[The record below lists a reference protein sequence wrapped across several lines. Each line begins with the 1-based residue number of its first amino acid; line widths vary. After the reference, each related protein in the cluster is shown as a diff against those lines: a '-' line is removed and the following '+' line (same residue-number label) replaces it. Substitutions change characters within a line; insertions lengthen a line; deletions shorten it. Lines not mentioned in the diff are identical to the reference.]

1 MEVVSPIQKS
11 LEIRK
16 FVFDQQQSGQSI
28 KNTDLFQNIPNCDLS
43 ARKMTLA
50 S

>member
-1 MEVVSPIQKS
+1 MEVVSLIRKS

-16 FVFDQQQSGQSI
+16 FVFDQQQPGRSI

-43 ARKMTLA
+43 ARKMTPVR
-50 S
+50 